1 MPKDILLQI
10 IVIVSGQPVPVE
22 VNPNEPALNIV
33 REALRKSGNVSQTV
47 DAWELRDASG
57 VPLDISGKVSS
68 LGLVD
73 GSQLALQPR
82 AAAGG

>member
-10 IVIVSGQPVPVE
+10 VVIVSGQPVPVE
-22 VNPNEPALNIV
+22 LNPNEPALNIV
-33 REALRKSGNVSQTV
+33 REALRKSGNVSQAIE
-47 DAWELRDASG
+47 DWELRDASG
-57 VPLDISGKVSS
+57 APLDVSGKVSS

>member
-10 IVIVSGQPVPVE
+10 IVIVSGQAVPVE

-33 REALRKSGNVSQTV
+33 REALRKSGNVSQGV
-47 DAWELRDASG
+47 EGWELRDAGG
-57 VPLDISGKVSS
+57 VPLDVSGKVSS

-73 GSQLALQPR
+73 GAQLALQPR